1 MATSGVYSFGV
12 NRDKIIRQALLNI
25 GKIDRYDTLDP
36 IHVQDSSLVLNMMC
50 KQMMG
55 NADFAPGFKVW
66 TRKRGHL
73 FLSNSTGQYTV
84 GPNATGWTNSYV
96 YPTMAAAAAAAA
108 VSITLSS
115 AAGLAIGAKVGIC
128 LDDGSLQ
135 WVTATGVNTG
145 TGAVTFAAPGLN
157 YSAASGNQ
165 VFGYQTT
172 AQNVLVV
179 EAAVLREPTLDDTP
193 LRILKTTQDYDI
205 LPTKANPNMPQEPT
219 AIYFESNINY
229 GTIFLDCGA
238 MSDVTKHVVLTYQEP
253 VQDFVNPTD
262 EPYYPQEYYLTLV
275 WRLAKLIAPQYN
287 RPWTQNHQQVYDE
300 VVATGR
306 HKDPE
311 NSSLFFEPGAED

>member
-1 MATSGVYSFGV
+1 MATSGTYSFGV
-12 NRDKIIRQALLNI
+12 NRNKIIRQALLNI
-25 GKIDRYDTLDP
+25 GKIDRYDVPDAVT
-36 IHVQDSSLVLNMMC
+36 IQDSSLVLNMIC

-55 NADFAPGFKVW
+55 NADFAPGMKVW

-96 YPTMAAAAAAAA
+96 YPTLTVPAAAGATT
-108 VSITLSS
+108 VTLSS
-115 AAGLAIGAKVGIC
+115 VTSLATGAKVGIC

-135 WVTATGVNTG
+135 WVTATNVNTG
-145 TGAVTFAAPGLN
+145 TKVVTFAAPGLD
-157 YSAASGNQ
+157 SAASVGAQ
-165 VFGYQTT
+165 VFGYQTG

-179 EAAVLREPTLDDTP
+179 ESAVLREATLDDTP
-193 LRILKTTQDYDI
+193 LQILKTTQDYDI
-205 LPTKANPNMPQEPT
+205 LPTKANPEMPQEPT

-238 MSDVTKHVVLTYQEP
+238 ASDVTKHIVLTYQEP
-253 VQDFVNPTD
+253 VQDFNNPTD

-275 WRLAKLIAPQYN
+275 WRLSKMLAPQYN
-287 RPWTQNHQQVYDE
+287 RPWTPNHQSAYDE
-300 VVATGR
+300 AVATGR

-311 NSSLFFEPGAED
+311 NCSLYFIPEEE